1 MRECIFLELF
11 YLDNNN
17 TVVGSIRTVTVKEND
32 NVVDMAN
39 QYKTGFQDLLI
50 ANPESHHWSPE
61 PHTNYLI
68 PLCIYFLKK
77 LQWYYFE
84 SCRIKIIFI

>member
-1 MRECIFLELF
+1 MHILELF
-11 YLDNNN
+11 YLDKNN

-32 NVVDMAN
+32 NVADMAN

-61 PHTNYLI
+61 PHTNYLT
-68 PLCIYFLKK
+68 IYVYTSSKK

-84 SCRIKIIFI
+84 SCRIKIIFLYEK